1 MRLES
6 PQAPPF
12 VTVNSLAAGEDRTGA
27 EETPDH
33 WEKSFTQGLLE
44 AAEVHA

>member
-6 PQAPPF
+6 PQAPPSA
-12 VTVNSLAAGEDRTGA
+12 TVNSLAAGEDRTGA
-27 EETPDH
+27 EENTR
-33 WEKSFTQGLLE
+33 SLGTVTQGLLE